1 MSFHIN
7 RNTNGYL
14 WPSLSVSHLIFIFHM
29 NMEFSMSRHC
39 PDKLSAIR
47 CWHLFWWRQNY
58 RTLDNRSMEKLK
70 QYKISMIIFS
80 TKDKTEIRDKSMTT
94 KPGYRSLNN
103 DLEYIFC
110 WFSFCWFSWPLWHLQ
125 TFLFSSKNKCYCI
138 FLLSPYLAI

>member
-47 CWHLFWWRQNY
+47 CWHLFWWWQNY

-70 QYKISMIIFS
+70 QYKISMIILS

-103 DLEYIFC
+103 DLGIYFADSHFADSHDPFDIFKP
-110 WFSFCWFSWPLWHLQ
+110 FFFQTKISVISFFYFPL
-125 TFLFSSKNKCYCI
+125 I
-138 FLLSPYLAI
+138 